1 MQKQTLYPL
10 IEFLTWKILKTVEA
24 ESLKIFKTSSS
35 KKIILYFALTKQS
48 HRMRSILIK

>member
-24 ESLKIFKTSSS
+24 ESLKILKTSSS
-35 KKIILYFALTKQS
+35 KKNNVLFCTDKAKS
-48 HRMRSILIK
+48 